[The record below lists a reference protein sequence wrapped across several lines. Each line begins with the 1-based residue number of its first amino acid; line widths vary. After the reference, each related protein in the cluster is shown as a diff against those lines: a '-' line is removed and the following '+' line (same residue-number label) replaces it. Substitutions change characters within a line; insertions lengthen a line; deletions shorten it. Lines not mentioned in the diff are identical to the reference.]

1 MTTTE
6 FNKVMIIDDN
16 QIDLYITSILMK
28 KNSFASEILQYSAAT
43 DALKYLKTHANEPNA
58 IPQVI
63 LVDIY
68 MPEMS
73 GFEFMEAYDQLPDE
87 TKKYSKVYIVSSSI
101 DNRDIGRASNDRNV
115 VSFQEKPITPEFLE
129 AIAKA

>member
-1 MTTTE
+1 METE

-16 QIDLYITSILMK
+16 QIDLYVASILMK
-28 KNSFASEILQYSAAT
+28 KKSFASEILQYTSAI
-43 DALKYLKTHANEPNA
+43 DALSYLKNNICNIDE

-73 GFEFMEAYDQLPDE
+73 GFDFMIAFNNLPE
-87 TKKYSKVYIVSSSI
+87 NIKKLTKVYIISSSI
-101 DNRDIGRASNDRNV
+101 DQSDITRANKDANV
-115 VSFQEKPITPEFLE
+115 VSFQEKPITVEFLSK
-129 AIAKA
+129 IAVT

>member
-28 KNSFASEILQYSAAT
+28 KNLFASEILQYSAAT
-43 DALKYLKTHANEPNA
+43 DALQYLKTHADDPND

-101 DNRDIGRASNDRNV
+101 DNRDIGRANDDRNV